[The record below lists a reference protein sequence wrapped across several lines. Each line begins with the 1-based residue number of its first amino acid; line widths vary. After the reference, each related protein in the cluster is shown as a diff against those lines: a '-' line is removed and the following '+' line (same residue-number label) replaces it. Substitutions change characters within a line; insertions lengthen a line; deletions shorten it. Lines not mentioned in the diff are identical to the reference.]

1 MLIRTTERERRI
13 AGPPHQPGPGRT
25 EGRQIPAMSRSLS
38 SDQKIRVI
46 GAEPDQCNLDTVAA
60 ADLRAADLVGAE
72 IVIHFV
78 AFAER

>member
-1 MLIRTTERERRI
+1 
-13 AGPPHQPGPGRT
+13 
-25 EGRQIPAMSRSLS
+25 MSRSLS